1 MLFRSYRPLV
11 AALRALGDTA
21 GELEALRRWAEVDD
35 EATEAYVRLMEL
47 GAAAADWPLVA
58 ANGERFLAVNP
69 LVAPPWRYLAR
80 AAGGMGDDSAA
91 VVAWRTLLQLDV
103 PERAEANYELAR
115 LMLRR
120 GDREAAR
127 RHVLLA
133 LEETPRFRDALRLL
147 REINGPAAGGT
158 Q

>member
-1 MLFRSYRPLV
+1 
-11 AALRALGDTA
+11 
-21 GELEALRRWAEVDD
+21 
-35 EATEAYVRLMEL
+35 MEL
-47 GAAAADWPLVA
+47 GTADGDWPLVV
-58 ANGERFLAVNP
+58 ANAERFLAVNP
-69 LVAPPWRYLAR
+69 LVPPPWRALAR
-80 AAGGMGDDSAA
+80 AAGGLGDDSTA

-103 PERAEANYELAR
+103 PERAEANHELAR

-133 LEETPRFRDALRLL
+133 LEEAPRFRDALRLL
-147 REINGPAAGGT
+147 RDINAAGGGT